1 MADRYN
7 DSSTGTSKPTAGHL
21 HRPTISSTS
30 NSSTSKK
37 LSKVCDLLCK
47 AKCAIVIVLTLTLL
61 LIGTSGPSY
70 AETGRI
76 HITLD
81 KTGHGSGNLFYE
93 AQKYGLSITGI
104 KVSGFWVTRIDT
116 ASNLDSA
123 ADIIG
128 TYTGADAG
136 VSIVGHAKAARLE
149 NPKGEVLEIQGV
161 NLNRKFTLNL
171 AGITIKIL
179 GWQTSQQ

>member
-7 DSSTGTSKPTAGHL
+7 GSSTGTSKPTANHL
-21 HRPTISSTS
+21 HRPTI
-30 NSSTSKK
+30 SSTSKK

-104 KVSGFWVTRIDT
+104 KVSGFWVTRIELTGT
-116 ASNLDSA
+116 ALNLDSA

-128 TYTGADAG
+128 TYTAADAEAA
-136 VSIVGHAKAARLE
+136 IVKHAKIARLE
-149 NPKGEVLEIQGV
+149 NPKGVVLEIRAV
-161 NLNRKFTLNL
+161 NLNRWFTLNL
-171 AGITIKIL
+171 SGMTIKNL
-179 GWQTSQQ
+179 GWQPSSE

>member
-7 DSSTGTSKPTAGHL
+7 GSSTGTSKPTANHL

-30 NSSTSKK
+30 KK
-37 LSKVCDLLCK
+37 LFKFCDLLCK

-104 KVSGFWVTRIDT
+104 KVSGFWVTRIELTGT
-116 ASNLDSA
+116 ALNLDSA

-128 TYTGADAG
+128 TYTGADAE
-136 VSIVGHAKAARLE
+136 VSIVGHAKTARLE
-149 NPKGEVLEIQGV
+149 NPKGAVLEIQGV